1 MFNEYENDPDDE
13 FGSSFNASMFGD
25 IDELEGRSTFFNAVD
40 GETGGF
46 TRTRMP
52 EGIFSADYKN
62 TAIEFLEEHKA
73 QQDKIIYDIFNGD
86 ATGFDSEGFLSKD
99 FSFLFKRIDEVV
111 NGKAALDPEIFA
123 RGDMGVYLDVIEDK
137 VATGGDIASGQYSVY
152 SSVSTGINSA
162 PTFELLLEQAGG
174 YVNFSN
180 PDSWADNDPTVISRI
195 KYTSNEEQ
203 AFFLKYAAVPGI
215 TGSTFDDPVTGY
227 LNDIFN
233 TMALDVY
240 NTVLTREYVPKL
252 IKQERTSISAI
263 LSVSIGDESDPLE
276 STIYESTTTFEE
288 EA

>member
-13 FGSSFNASMFGD
+13 LLLTNVGQGFIDAALNAMGD
-25 IDELEGRSTFFNAVD
+25 ETNGEATIVASGTPQLFQDSLEAEITMSDVLEYLEGQRF
-40 GETGGF
+40 E
-46 TRTRMP
+46 
-52 EGIFSADYKN
+52 
-62 TAIEFLEEHKA
+62 
-73 QQDKIIYDIFNGD
+73 QDKIFYDISD
-86 ATGFDSEGFLSKD
+86 ADGTGYDQEGFVSKE
-99 FSFLFKRIDEVV
+99 FSFLLKAIDEVIA
-111 NGKAALDPEIFA
+111 GRTALDEEVFD
-123 RGDMGVYLDVIEDK
+123 RGTIGIYADVIEDK
-137 VATGGDIASGQYSVY
+137 VATGGDIASGEYTVY
-152 SSVSTGINSA
+152 STVGRLGDGTPSFKLEEAFNTSGYIDFDEFAYDLSSV
-162 PTFELLLEQAGG
+162 
-174 YVNFSN
+174 
-180 PDSWADNDPTVISRI
+180 
-195 KYTSNEEQ
+195 KYNNLEEQ

-215 TGSTFDDPVTGY
+215 TESTFDDPVTGY